1 MELHHL
7 RKDYRQTVLKEAHCH
22 ADPLVQF
29 ERWLAEAIAE
39 KQPEPTAMNL
49 ATLENGRPSSRMVL
63 LKEVNPQG
71 FIFFTNYHSRKG
83 RAIAENPF
91 VALTFFWAELERQV
105 RVEGRIEKLDEAQS
119 DAYFASRPYASR
131 IGAWASAQSQEID
144 STATLL
150 ARSAGLMLKYPHH
163 VPRPPHW
170 GGYLVVP
177 DYLEFWQGRPS
188 RLHDRICYRK
198 QPNGWQIAR
207 LSP

>member
-83 RAIAENPF
+83 RAVAENPF
-91 VALTFFWAELERQV
+91 VALTFFWTGLERQV

-150 ARSAGLMLKYPHH
+150 ARSASLMLKYPHN